1 MFTLDGFENVVAGIA
16 TGRDKA
22 SASLWQVEQR
32 APIELEAMYR
42 SGWLGRKIIDIP
54 TDDMTRKWRV
64 WDGDAAFIKRV
75 EESEKKF
82 GTPERV
88 TKALRWSRL
97 FGSAAIM
104 IGVKPR
110 LGRPDEPLDV
120 SRVSEGDL
128 LYLHVEIAPY
138 LTIQSW
144 NNDLL
149 SPDFGKPE
157 FYRYQP
163 FRHGGSIGPSEM
175 TSAASVSLPVH
186 ASRVI
191 PLSGIGLP
199 PYAALQSNRWG
210 DSVFTSIEQTLN
222 TAGSVTAVIAS
233 LLMEAKLDVIK
244 VKDLAAWSATAEGE
258 AKLKKRFALAMF
270 LKSINNQ
277 LLLDAEE
284 EYDQKQI
291 NFSGLSDVHIRIMQ
305 EISGAADIPVTRLLG
320 QTPAGLHAT
329 GDNDLRNYYDAI
341 SAKQESDLRPVL
353 DRLDVIMFASNGIT
367 LPSEASFRFA
377 PLWQET
383 PTQRAENALK
393 KSQATKALYDTGLL
407 DDEVFA
413 KGVISQLIEDGV
425 YPGLEAAVAESA
437 TGGVSDPDEA
447 DDAPGP
453 EEMKALQADPVAP
466 TKPARKPRVK
476 KSI

>member
-1 MFTLDGFENVVAGIA
+1 MFALDGFENLVAGIA
-16 TGRDKA
+16 GARDKA
-22 SASLWQVEQR
+22 SASSWSVEQR
-32 APIELEAMYR
+32 APLEYEAMYR
-42 SGWLGRKIIDIP
+42 SGWLGRKIVDIP
-54 TDDMTRKWRV
+54 TDDMTRKWRA
-64 WDGDAAFIKRV
+64 WDADDEFIKRV
-75 EESEKKF
+75 EATEKKF
-82 GTPERV
+82 GTRERV

-97 FGSAAIM
+97 FGSAALI

-110 LGRPDEPLDV
+110 LGKPNEPLEV
-120 SRVSEGDL
+120 SKVKEGDL

-191 PLSGIGLP
+191 PLAGVGLP

-210 DSVFTSIEQTLN
+210 DSIFTSIEQTLN

-233 LLMEAKLDVIK
+233 LVTEAKLDVIK
-244 VKDLAAWSATAEGE
+244 VKDLAAWAATQEGE
-258 AKLKKRFALAMF
+258 EKLKKRFALAMF

-277 LLLDAEE
+277 LVLDAEE
-284 EYDQKQI
+284 EFDQKQI
-291 NFSGLSDVHIRIMQ
+291 AFSGLSDVHIRIMQ

-341 SAKQESDLRPVL
+341 SAKQEADLRPVL
-353 DRLDVIMFASNGIT
+353 DRLDAIMFAADGVT
-367 LPSEASFRFA
+367 LPSEAKFRFA

-393 KSQATKALYDTGLL
+393 KAQATKALYDTGLL
-407 DDEVFA
+407 DDETLA
-413 KGVISQLIEDGV
+413 TGVVSQLIEDNV
-425 YPGLEAAVAESA
+425 YPGLKAAVKDSA
-437 TGGVSDPDEA
+437 TGGVADPE
-447 DDAPGP
+447 DDPEPEP
-453 EEMKALQADPVAP
+453 EEMKALDPPAP
-466 TKPARKPRVK
+466 VKPARKPRQPK
-476 KSI
+476 NN